1 MLPCRVIAIQ
11 YLDIVMLF
19 ITSIRAL
26 KLHVKRS
33 SAPASVECLNS
44 LTGCINCLLA
54 GTLDSCLV
62 PWFCGALLTALDK
75 KGGGFRPISV
85 GETLCCLVS
94 KVCCFSVCSSLPNCS
109 CLLGR
114 LVLVFRVDWKLLY
127 TLYALFSPHTA
138 LILPYAV

>member
-1 MLPCRVIAIQ
+1 MDGVCG
-11 YLDIVMLF
+11 
-19 ITSIRAL
+19 
-26 KLHVKRS
+26 S

-54 GTLDSCLV
+54 GTLDSHLV
-62 PWFCGALLTALDK
+62 PWFCGAPLTALAK
-75 KGGGFRPISV
+75 KGGSFRPIAV

-94 KVCCFSVCSSLPNCS
+94 KVCCFSVCS

-114 LVLVFRVDWKLLY
+114 LVLVFREDWKLLY

>member
-1 MLPCRVIAIQ
+1 MDGVCG
-11 YLDIVMLF
+11 
-19 ITSIRAL
+19 
-26 KLHVKRS
+26 S

-54 GTLDSCLV
+54 GTLDSHLV
-62 PWFCGALLTALDK
+62 PWFCGAPLTALAK
-75 KGGGFRPISV
+75 KGGGFRPIAV
-85 GETLCCLVS
+85 GETLYCLVS

-114 LVLVFRVDWKLLY
+114 LVFVFRVDWKLLY